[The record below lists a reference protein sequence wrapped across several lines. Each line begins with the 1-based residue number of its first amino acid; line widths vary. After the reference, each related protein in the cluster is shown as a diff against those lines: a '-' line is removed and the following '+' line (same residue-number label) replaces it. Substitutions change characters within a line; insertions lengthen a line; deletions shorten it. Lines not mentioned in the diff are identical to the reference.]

1 MKTYKAIALDIDGTL
16 TNAKKEVTPRTKK
29 AVNQAMEAEKV
40 VIVASGR
47 PTAGIRGISETLKL
61 EEKGGYILAFNG
73 ARIMNC
79 KTGEVIYQ
87 NVLPREMIPVLYK
100 EALEHH
106 VSIITYEGDDVICGC
121 NHDKYVDIEAKI
133 NNIKVNDVDNFDQYV
148 TFDVNK
154 CLMTGEPEKLATLEK
169 EMQEKY
175 GDRLSIYRS
184 EPFFLE
190 FMPLNVDKANSLSH
204 LLEHLGLKR
213 EELIAIGDGFNDLSM
228 IKYAGLG
235 VAMSNAQ
242 EVVKEHADKVTKS
255 NEEDGVAHIIEE
267 YLIEDNRR
275 LA

>member
-1 MKTYKAIALDIDGTL
+1 MTTYKAIALDIDGTL
-16 TNAKKEVTPRTKK
+16 TNTKKEVTPRTKK
-29 AVNQAMEAEKV
+29 AVSRAMEADKV

-47 PTAGIRGISETLKL
+47 PTAGIRGISDTLKL

-79 KTGEVIYQ
+79 KTREVIYQ
-87 NVLPREMIPVLYK
+87 NMLPQDMIPVLYK
-100 EALEHH
+100 EAVEHN

-154 CLMTGEPEKLATLEK
+154 CLMTGDPEKLAILEK
-169 EMQEKY
+169 EMQQKY

-190 FMPLNVDKANSLSH
+190 FMPLNVDKANSLAH

-242 EVVKEHADKVTKS
+242 EIVKENADKVTKS

-267 YLIEDNRR
+267 YLT
-275 LA
+275 A

>member
-1 MKTYKAIALDIDGTL
+1 MTTYKAIALDIDGTL
-16 TNAKKEVTPRTKK
+16 TNTKKEVTPRTKK
-29 AVNQAMEAEKV
+29 AVSRAMEAGKV

-47 PTAGIRGISETLKL
+47 PTAGIRGISDTLKL

-79 KTGEVIYQ
+79 KTEEVIYQ
-87 NVLPREMIPVLYK
+87 NMLPRDMIPVLYK
-100 EALEHH
+100 EAVEHN

-154 CLMTGEPEKLATLEK
+154 CLMTGDPEKLAILEK
-169 EMQEKY
+169 EMQQKY

-190 FMPLNVDKANSLSH
+190 FMPMNVDKANSLAH

-242 EVVKEHADKVTKS
+242 EIVKENADKVTKS
-255 NEEDGVAHIIEE
+255 NEEDGVAYIIEE
-267 YLIEDNRR
+267 YLT
-275 LA
+275 A

>member
-16 TNAKKEVTPRTKK
+16 TNAKKEVTQRTKQ
-29 AVNQAMEAEKV
+29 AVSRAMREEKV

-47 PTAGIRGISETLKL
+47 PTAGIRGISKTLKL

-73 ARIMNC
+73 AKIISC

-87 NVLPREMIPVLYK
+87 NVLPQDMIPVLYK
-100 EALEHH
+100 EAVEHN

-154 CLMTGEPEKLATLEK
+154 CLMTGEPEKLAVLEK
-169 EMQEKY
+169 EMQQKY

-190 FMPLNVDKANSLSH
+190 IMPMNVDKANSLGH
-204 LLEHLGLKR
+204 LLEHLGLQR
-213 EELIAIGDGFNDLSM
+213 EELIAIGDGYNDLTM

-242 EVVKEHADKVTKS
+242 EVVKKHADKITKS

-267 YLIEDNRR
+267 YLIQDNRR

>member
-1 MKTYKAIALDIDGTL
+1 MTTYKAIALDIDGTL
-16 TNAKKEVTPRTKK
+16 TNTKKEVTPRTKK
-29 AVNQAMEAEKV
+29 AVISAMEANKV

-47 PTAGIRGISETLKL
+47 PTAGIRGISDTLKL
-61 EEKGGYILAFNG
+61 EEMGGYILAFNG

-87 NVLPREMIPVLYK
+87 NVLPMEIIPVLYK
-100 EALEHH
+100 EAVEHN

-121 NHDKYVDIEAKI
+121 NHDKYVDLEAKI
-133 NNIKVNDVDNFDQYV
+133 NNIKVYDVDNFDQYV

-154 CLMTGEPEKLATLEK
+154 CLMTGEPEKLALLEK

-175 GDRLSIYRS
+175 GDKVSIYRS

-190 FMPLNVDKANSLSH
+190 IMPMNVDKANSLAH

-213 EELIAIGDGFNDLSM
+213 EELIAVGDGFNDLSM

-235 VAMSNAQ
+235 IAMSNAQ
-242 EVVKEHADKVTKS
+242 EIVKENADKVTKS
-255 NEEDGVAHIIEE
+255 NEEDGVAYIIEE
-267 YLIEDNRR
+267 YLT
-275 LA
+275 A

>member
-16 TNAKKEVTPRTKK
+16 TNTKKEVTPRTKK

-47 PTAGIRGISETLKL
+47 PTAGIRGISEALKL

-87 NVLPREMIPVLYK
+87 NVLPRDMIPVLYK
-100 EALEHH
+100 EALEHN

-204 LLEHLGLKR
+204 LLKHLGLKR

-242 EVVKEHADKVTKS
+242 EVVKENADKVTKS

-267 YLIEDNRR
+267 YLIKESRKT
-275 LA
+275 A